1 MGVVFSNREKEVVE
15 ECIINNGTNFPV
27 PGQIIDKL
35 SETIVKIENGD
46 LISTGFF
53 MKINVQEI
61 NRNFLLTCGH
71 SIPQEDINSKK
82 TITIFYGKKEAETK
96 KEIELDNNKRFIKC
110 FLDDDIDATI
120 LEILPED
127 NISEDK
133 YLYPDL
139 NYTSG
144 FDNYIKENKI
154 FTAGYPDIH
163 PYKGEKHYSGGEI
176 TGIRYMN
183 NNNSH
188 FFHNCSTKEGSSGSP
203 LVNDKFQVVG
213 IHYGCNKKKIINFGV
228 FVGAIIDILNGGRE
242 ENKSNF
248 KEKIQKDVNIEIKK
262 VVPNKKM
269 NNNETKKIN
278 DDEIK
283 EVFIKDNNVNKQKI
297 DNKEVISQKQI
308 TNSDMKLIGQPFE
321 NLPLMNIYNILLQDP
336 KMHKH
341 INNMKDIQELKEKNP
356 ILNEAFNYPDF
367 LEKITKPDVADTIKY
382 MFSIINNKKN
392 IKEEEKNNIDDP
404 KIFEKKVNQLKN
416 ML

>member
-1 MGVVFSNREKEVVE
+1 M
-15 ECIINNGTNFPV
+15 
-27 PGQIIDKL
+27 
-35 SETIVKIENGD
+35 
-46 LISTGFF
+46 
-53 MKINVQEI
+53 
-61 NRNFLLTCGH
+61 
-71 SIPQEDINSKK
+71 
-82 TITIFYGKKEAETK
+82 
-96 KEIELDNNKRFIKC
+96 
-110 FLDDDIDATI
+110 
-120 LEILPED
+120 
-127 NISEDK
+127 
-133 YLYPDL
+133 
-139 NYTSG
+139 
-144 FDNYIKENKI
+144 
-154 FTAGYPDIH
+154 
-163 PYKGEKHYSGGEI
+163 
-176 TGIRYMN
+176 
-183 NNNSH
+183 
-188 FFHNCSTKEGSSGSP
+188 
-203 LVNDKFQVVG
+203 VNDKFQVVG